1 MKFFRDTMGQT
12 TIRKSP
18 NFGLTLRLSVTLFL
32 AMATLS
38 VIASWYSDKLEA
50 SSGLSAASSRIEQ
63 EQVVDPDIIDSEFNH
78 RAAGWA
84 LVAMALL
91 IVCGYASPKFAFL
104 QKVWPFIFIA
114 VGIFLAVW
122 SDKEIWPRGHLSWTW
137 LIHHDAEARQ
147 HKIYAVLL
155 IMMGILEY
163 LRATGKLTRIWQ
175 RWAFPMLAVFGA
187 VLLLFHDHGGG
198 SGLPPGWDK
207 AEKEQRIAK
216 MRQEAG
222 LPPLPAEPEA
232 TTSMAMG
239 TANGMSHDMGGMSH
253 DMSGMSHDAGEMQE
267 KGHGGHVMTPGM
279 LHIQRQ
285 HLWYTSVGIAIAL
298 LKFLSDGNFFRFRW
312 LPYSWPFAMA
322 VLGLLLTGYT
332 E

>member
-1 MKFFRDTMGQT
+1 
-12 TIRKSP
+12 
-18 NFGLTLRLSVTLFL
+18 
-32 AMATLS
+32 MAILS

-50 SSGLSAASSRIEQ
+50 SSGLSAPSARIEQ

-84 LVAMALL
+84 LIAMALL
-91 IVCGYASPKFAFL
+91 IVCGYASPKMAFL
-104 QKVWPFIFIA
+104 QKVWPFIFVA

-147 HKIYAVLL
+147 HKIYALLL
-155 IMMGILEY
+155 IMMGVLEY
-163 LRATGKLTRIWQ
+163 LRATGKLTRVWQ

-232 TTSMAMG
+232 TSPVAMG

-253 DMSGMSHDAGEMQE
+253 DMSGMSHDVGAMQHNGNS
-267 KGHGGHVMTPGM
+267 GHVYGTGNVTPTAACVVHLGGHRDRAAQIS
-279 LHIQRQ
+279 L
-285 HLWYTSVGIAIAL
+285 
-298 LKFLSDGNFFRFRW
+298 RW
-312 LPYSWPFAMA
+312 
-322 VLGLLLTGYT
+322 
-332 E
+332 